1 MPVYWRRMFAK
12 LANALSR
19 WRASTDQH
27 PLRRSED
34 PFESIKKSVSS
45 ISDHF
50 KQLETDFGPSEPL
63 VVDPRA
69 LPAQKKPRRTAA
81 SDTPPTANSTPDA
94 GNPASKRIAKA
105 PPKASQKSTATKSSV
120 SKTAAKKPATK
131 PAPKAATKKKPTAS

>member
-1 MPVYWRRMFAK
+1 MFAK

-63 VVDPRA
+63 VVDPKA
-69 LPAQKKPRRTAA
+69 LPAKKKPRRKAA
-81 SDTPPTANSTPDA
+81 SDAPPTANSTPDA
-94 GNPASKRIAKA
+94 GESGVQENR
-105 PPKASQKSTATKSSV
+105 KSTSESFSKVHSHEIV
-120 SKTAAKKPATK
+120 SIQDCSQETGY
-131 PAPKAATKKKPTAS
+131 